1 MESFAKV
8 GAIAAA
14 AGFALAGAI
23 YLHKQSRK
31 DSEDHEHPSKLKQEG
46 SLTLPIVDE
55 ALKESLLNEMLK
67 DLELMHNYNI
77 VHVDH
82 LTDWCGIPKEIEVNP
97 LLFKAE
103 ERNLLGMPPESLVV
117 PGTFCLK
124 NYQFMSEEDI
134 KNAKRYMK
142 AGPKKYTYFNRNE
155 VKAAIVTCGGLCPGL
170 NVVIREIVMTLWWNY
185 KVRKIWGVRWGYH
198 GFYSSGDN
206 YVELNPDKVKEI
218 HQLGGTILGA
228 GRDSFDAEKI
238 LNAIVDKGINQ
249 VYVIGGD
256 GTHKGIMGLAEL
268 VKARGLRIAL
278 VGVPK
283 TIDNDIKIIDYSFG
297 FSSAVQA
304 AVSAISSAN
313 VEANCAEHGV
323 GLVKVMGR
331 DVGHI
336 AMHAS
341 LASRDVNICL
351 VPEFKFDL
359 DGEHGL
365 LNYIFEERLKKKG
378 HCVIVVAEGAALGVN
393 DRQLVERGQD
403 PRNADIGKKLKEEI
417 ERYAKSK
424 KLGLT
429 LKYIDPSYMVRTV
442 PANSADRQF
451 CTTLAQNAVHG
462 AMAGFTNFTC
472 GIIRGTSVNLPI
484 DLVANGEKN
493 KLMYDDRGWQR
504 LLASTGQPSFLNPQQ
519 GLLLIESLEQ
529 YY

>member
-1 MESFAKV
+1 MESYAKI
-8 GAIAAA
+8 GAIAGAA
-14 AGFALAGAI
+14 ALALAGAV
-23 YLHKQSRK
+23 YLYNKQHPK
-31 DSEDHEHPSKLKQEG
+31 EESEEQQQELRKLKQE
-46 SLTLPIVDE
+46 
-55 ALKESLLNEMLK
+55 ESLPLPVIDESMKQILLSELQK
-67 DLELMHNYNI
+67 DLQLMHSHNI

-82 LTDWCGIPKEIEVNP
+82 LSDWCGLPKDIEVNP
-97 LLFKAE
+97 LLYKAE
-103 ERNLLGMPPESLVV
+103 ERDRLGMPPESLVV

-124 NYQFMSEEDI
+124 DFQFMSEEEV
-134 KNAKRYMK
+134 KKAKRYMK
-142 AGPKKYTYFNRNE
+142 AGPKKYTYFKKDE
-155 VKAAIVTCGGLCPGL
+155 VNAAIVTCGGLCPGL

-198 GFYSSGDN
+198 GFFAPGDN
-206 YVELNPDKVKEI
+206 YVSLTPEKVKDI
-218 HQLGGTILGA
+218 HQLGGSILGA
-228 GRDSFDAEKI
+228 GRDVFDKDKI
-238 LNAIVDKGINQ
+238 VDAIVEKKINQ

-256 GTHKGIMGLAEL
+256 GTHKGIMGLAEA

-283 TIDNDIKIIDYSFG
+283 TIDNDIQIIDYSFG

-304 AVSAISSAN
+304 AVSAINSAN

-359 DGEHGL
+359 DGDKGL

-393 DRQLVERGQD
+393 DRKLVEADQD
-403 PRNADIGKKLKEEI
+403 PRNVDIGKYLKEEI
-417 ERYAKSK
+417 ERHAKK
-424 KLGLT
+424 NKLGLT

-451 CTTLAQNAVHG
+451 CSILAQNAVHG

-484 DLVANGEKN
+484 ELVAHGDKN
-493 KLMYDDRGWQR
+493 RLAYEDRGWQR
-504 LLASTGQPSFLNPQQ
+504 LLASTGQPSFLNAP
-519 GLLLIESLEQ
+519 
-529 YY
+529 